1 MVMCSIAET
10 TGACSPVLGFRS
22 ALLTISRPVCPQ
34 GDLDGERAWFALP
47 DGMENRPLEL
57 EVQDEF
63 RCLNLIITRPTNVVT
78 HANFPVLVYIH
89 GGFFSLGTA
98 NKKAEG

>member
-1 MVMCSIAET
+1 MVMFLIAEN
-10 TGACSPVLGFRS
+10 TGACSPVLGFPL

-47 DGMENRPLEL
+47 EGMENRPLEL

-63 RCLNLIITRPTNVVT
+63 RCLNLIITRPTNV
-78 HANFPVLVYIH
+78 AIDSKLPVLVYIH